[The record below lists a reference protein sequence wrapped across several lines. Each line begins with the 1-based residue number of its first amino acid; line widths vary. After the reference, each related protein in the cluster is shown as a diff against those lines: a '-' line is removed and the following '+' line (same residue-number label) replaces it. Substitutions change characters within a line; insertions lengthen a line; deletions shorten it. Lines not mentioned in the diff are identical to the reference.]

1 MRTRTMAI
9 RIIAPNQKWWPQHP
23 EQQHLQAPLVLHS
36 HGFFPHIGQAF
47 AVTSGVEGALA
58 FTAFLAGAGFS
69 DGVFIE
75 RRLDF
80 YHGYNIELLSHFNT
94 LENKQLKSSNFIEE
108 RLHFKNSHYNRPK
121 EKSCRT
127 LLETTVSVIAR
138 NEAIHAPNELDYISF
153 SSECKNIV
161 LLRARLFL
169 FFICLYPLLHHIFI
183 LLDLIFELLETSEF
197 IVLSYLEKWC
207 DRDDLTVDIIRKI
220 EKIRL
225 KEFKR
230 LSIHSDTIVTLSWDD
245 PRESIG
251 SISEVSTIAREWYIC
266 RRKADSASEGF
277 PMDDFTTDG
286 RIFLWHGIYF
296 FIFSSSARRLSPDT
310 ANPCP
315 IRSLTCSSVLQVR
328 IPNMMGVSCL
338 TVRSM
343 MARADSPHT

>member
-127 LLETTVSVIAR
+127 LFGNTCVPSLRGTKQSMLCFQNFGNSNSKKFLRDFFVI
-138 NEAIHAPNELDYISF
+138 LF
-153 SSECKNIV
+153 
-161 LLRARLFL
+161 RAW
-169 FFICLYPLLHHIFI
+169 
-183 LLDLIFELLETSEF
+183 S
-197 IVLSYLEKWC
+197 
-207 DRDDLTVDIIRKI
+207 
-220 EKIRL
+220 
-225 KEFKR
+225 
-230 LSIHSDTIVTLSWDD
+230 
-245 PRESIG
+245 
-251 SISEVSTIAREWYIC
+251 
-266 RRKADSASEGF
+266 
-277 PMDDFTTDG
+277 
-286 RIFLWHGIYF
+286 
-296 FIFSSSARRLSPDT
+296 
-310 ANPCP
+310 
-315 IRSLTCSSVLQVR
+315 
-328 IPNMMGVSCL
+328 
-338 TVRSM
+338 
-343 MARADSPHT
+343 

>member
-138 NEAIHAPNELDYISF
+138 NEAIHAPFLISQ
-153 SSECKNIV
+153 SLNLWK
-161 LLRARLFL
+161 LLCDFFVVPLFHFC
-169 FFICLYPLLHHIFI
+169 FFILRIFR
-183 LLDLIFELLETSEF
+183 F
-197 IVLSYLEKWC
+197 
-207 DRDDLTVDIIRKI
+207 
-220 EKIRL
+220 
-225 KEFKR
+225 
-230 LSIHSDTIVTLSWDD
+230 
-245 PRESIG
+245 
-251 SISEVSTIAREWYIC
+251 C
-266 RRKADSASEGF
+266 RRNFRKKLQLFPHFAILENESETESK
-277 PMDDFTTDG
+277 MSKQKKDF
-286 RIFLWHGIYF
+286 LLL
-296 FIFSSSARRLSPDT
+296 FS
-310 ANPCP
+310 
-315 IRSLTCSSVLQVR
+315 
-328 IPNMMGVSCL
+328 
-338 TVRSM
+338 
-343 MARADSPHT
+343 HKK